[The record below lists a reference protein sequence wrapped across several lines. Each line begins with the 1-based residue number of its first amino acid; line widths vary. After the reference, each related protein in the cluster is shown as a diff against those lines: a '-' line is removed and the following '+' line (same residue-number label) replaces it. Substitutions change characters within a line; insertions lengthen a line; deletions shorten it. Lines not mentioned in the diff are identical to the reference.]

1 MMKKNNKLL
10 RSFRRGIQH
19 SSVRVKGHSHIRVI
33 AECSETHVII
43 EGEDAKTFIQRREMQ
58 IMKVSRMTP
67 TEVHKVASE
76 KARLL
81 ESYRSAQKY
90 FVKK

>member
-1 MMKKNNKLL
+1 MMKKYNKLMRL
-10 RSFRRGIQH
+10 FRRGIQH
-19 SSVRVKGHSHIRVI
+19 PSVKVKEHSHIRVI
-33 AECSETHVII
+33 AECSETHIII

-76 KARLL
+76 RARLR